1 MFNGLKNNISSFRRG
16 MMDGIPIGLGYLAV
30 SFSLGIAAKNAG
42 LDAVQGLVAS
52 FLCSASAGEYAGFTV
67 IASHGAYFE
76 IALATLVANIR
87 YLLMGCAM
95 SQRLKPKTPLWQR
108 MLMAFHLTDELFGIA
123 IARPGYLNPYY
134 SFGAALTAAP
144 PWAIGT
150 MLGVIAGNMLPQR
163 LVSAFSVALFGMF
176 LAVIIPEGKKNKVVM
191 ATIAVSFAL
200 SLICTYAPYISSLS
214 DGTRTVILTV
224 IISAVAAL
232 LFPRKDE
239 EVIAE

>member
-1 MFNGLKNNISSFRRG
+1 MTKKQWFAKGAKS
-16 MMDGIPIGLGYLAV
+16 GIPISLGYFAV
-30 SFSLGIAAKNAG
+30 AIALGISAKKAG
-42 LDAVQGLVAS
+42 ISVLQAS
-52 FLCSASAGEYAGFTV
+52 TTSLLINASAGEYAGFTV
-67 IASHGAYFE
+67 IASNGAYFE

-95 SQRLKPKTPLWQR
+95 SQRLRPGTPLWQR

-176 LAVIIPEGKKNKVVM
+176 LAVIIPEGKKNKIVM
-191 ATIAVSFAL
+191 ATIAISFAL
-200 SLICTYAPYISSLS
+200 SLI
-214 DGTRTVILTV
+214 
-224 IISAVAAL
+224 
-232 LFPRKDE
+232 
-239 EVIAE
+239 